1 MLEWELESSN
11 KEKTTLEYEIQKTK
25 NQRSSYDQ
33 QYEDLW
39 KETLKVRSENE
50 QSSTIINWLE
60 L

>member
-1 MLEWELESSN
+1 MKSLWDWIDMLEWELESSN
-11 KEKTTLEYEIQKTK
+11 KEETTLEFEVQKTK

-50 QSSTIINWLE
+50 
-60 L
+60 

>member
-11 KEKTTLEYEIQKTK
+11 KEKTTLEFEVQKTK
-25 NQRSSYDQ
+25 NLRSSYDQ

-50 QSSTIINWLE
+50 
-60 L
+60 